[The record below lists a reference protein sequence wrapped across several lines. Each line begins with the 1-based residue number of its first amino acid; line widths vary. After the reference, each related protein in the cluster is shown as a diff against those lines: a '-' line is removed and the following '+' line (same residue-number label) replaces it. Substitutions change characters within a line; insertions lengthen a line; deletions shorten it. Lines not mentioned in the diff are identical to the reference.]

1 MLARPWGIHT
11 IGRGMSLFTLQTR
24 DQSQYGPVELETLRA
39 WVREGRVLSE
49 DLIYD
54 HSGMKWAPAAEFA
67 LIADLL
73 APPAAAAAPAAGTK
87 DPLAKTHYEDPLTR
101 MERKVAAE
109 LQSSRQTAERS
120 AAAKPTDSKL
130 RLTRDLVRT
139 DGAAGPLPNKPP
151 TVLERITR
159 ILISPFA
166 RRRDGGGRK
175 ESQRVK

>member
-1 MLARPWGIHT
+1 
-11 IGRGMSLFTLQTR
+11 MSLFTLQTR
-24 DQSQYGPVELETLRA
+24 DQTQYGPVELETLRA
-39 WVREGRVLSE
+39 WAREGRVLAE
-49 DLIYD
+49 DRIYD
-54 HSGMKWAPAAEFA
+54 HAEMKWITAAEFVQ
-67 LIADLL
+67 ISDLL
-73 APPAAAAAPAAGTK
+73 PPAVPSAAAAPEATPDAGSK
-87 DPLAKTHYEDPLTR
+87 DPLAKTHYEDALTR

-109 LQSSRQTAERS
+109 IQSSRQPAERP
-120 AAAKPTDSKL
+120 AATKPSDSKL

-139 DGAAGPLPNKPP
+139 DGPAAGAGPNKPP